1 MASTLS
7 HIVYRTGWLVAEI
20 MWKNIV
26 ERSRPQTTI
35 WSMPIA
41 RWIPKAKNTHSQY
54 LILVAFPLQQW
65 LHERASMLLPTY
77 IAYLVE
83 TDRDRFL
90 ARAHIVSFL
99 TRLSLY
105 FRANNQQVI

>member
-1 MASTLS
+1 M
-7 HIVYRTGWLVAEI
+7 VETGRLHMTKWR
-20 MWKNIV
+20 MH
-26 ERSRPQTTI
+26 
-35 WSMPIA
+35 IA

-65 LHERASMLLPTY
+65 LHERVSLLLPTY

>member
-1 MASTLS
+1 
-7 HIVYRTGWLVAEI
+7 
-20 MWKNIV
+20 MWKNMV
-26 ERSRPQTTI
+26 EKGRSHMTKWRVH
-35 WSMPIA
+35 IA

-54 LILVAFPLQQW
+54 IIPVAFPLQQW

-83 TDRDRFL
+83 TDRNRFL
-90 ARAHIVSFL
+90 ARARIVSFL

-105 FRANNQQVI
+105 FRANNQQMI